1 MKLQE
6 ILQYNDIFKNLI
18 DNAKDINILVKFR
31 LLGIMKQFEPY
42 IANYQLIREEQIR
55 QYGTQ
60 QENGSIAVIPPSK
73 DNFENDEDFE
83 AAEASF
89 KESIDQITKILGEL
103 EQSEID
109 IDIKKFKADEII
121 DKGISADYL
130 VLLYDFIE
138 E

>member
-6 ILQYNDIFKNLI
+6 VLQYNDIFKNLI

-42 IANYQLIREEQIR
+42 VANYQLIREEQIR

-60 QENGSIAVIPPSK
+60 QENGSIAVIPPSRDK
-73 DNFENDEDFE
+73 FENDEDFE

-89 KESIDQITKILGEL
+89 KESVDQITKILTEL

>member
-18 DNAKDINILVKFR
+18 DNAKDINILVKFK
-31 LLGIMKQFEPY
+31 LLGLMKQFEPY
-42 IANYQLIREEQIR
+42 VANYQLIREEQIR

-60 QENGSIAVIPPSK
+60 QENGSIAVIPPSRDK
-73 DNFENDEDFE
+73 FENDEDFK

-89 KESIDQITKILGEL
+89 KESIDQITKILSEL